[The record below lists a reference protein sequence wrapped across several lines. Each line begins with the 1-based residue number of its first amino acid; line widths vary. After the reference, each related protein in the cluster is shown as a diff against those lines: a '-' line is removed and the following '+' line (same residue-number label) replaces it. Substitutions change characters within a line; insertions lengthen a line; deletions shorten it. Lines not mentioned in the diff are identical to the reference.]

1 MMVKRKLSL
10 TELSEKV
17 DLTIKAKGV
26 RFETPDA
33 ICKTLNCQPG
43 DILEYLNEKDF
54 KKIDG
59 MASALE
65 IAGFWSTH
73 KAHMRHGGEK
83 I

>member
-1 MMVKRKLSL
+1 MAKHKLSL

-26 RFETPDA
+26 RFETLDA

-59 MASALE
+59 IECSYYFLIFHVSENTPACEELKQ
-65 IAGFWSTH
+65 I
-73 KAHMRHGGEK
+73 
-83 I
+83 